1 MAVRSSKS
9 RPTADKIAKAI
20 TKLLHD
26 LAIVYAGDCEYTRS
40 KTNEHGTISVTW
52 KSGHDVLEEKR

>member
-1 MAVRSSKS
+1 MRAKGK
-9 RPTADKIAKAI
+9 PTADAIARQV
-20 TKLLHD
+20 TRLLHD
-26 LAIVYAGDCEYTRS
+26 LAIVYAGDGEYTRS